1 MSEITTAVIL
11 CGGQGTRLRPI
22 TYEIPKPLI
31 PVHGKAVVEHI
42 FDLLKRHGITEVVLS
57 VGYLKERIRDHFGDG
72 SRCGMRISYL
82 EEREPLG
89 TAGPIRLLKEQ
100 GLLPSGPFVVSNGDE
115 LKDIDI
121 DAMLA
126 VHKRVGALATDA
138 LTPVSDPSLYGIAR
152 LEGDLIR
159 AFVEKPAKGTEPSNL
174 ANAGFYILEPAVA
187 ELIPAGFAQLELAVF
202 PKLAAEGRLAGFPFA
217 GQWFD
222 TGNFERYE
230 RAIKEWKG
238 LS

>member
-152 LEGDLIR
+152 LEG
-159 AFVEKPAKGTEPSNL
+159 
-174 ANAGFYILEPAVA
+174 
-187 ELIPAGFAQLELAVF
+187 
-202 PKLAAEGRLAGFPFA
+202 
-217 GQWFD
+217 
-222 TGNFERYE
+222 
-230 RAIKEWKG
+230 
-238 LS
+238 